1 MYTVKNYPKEIKVE
15 NIMAILKKKTPL
27 EKTNYRPISILPTVS
42 NIFEKMLFNQLQRFS
57 NKFLSSLLCG
67 IRKGCNAQ
75 HAL

>member
-15 NIMAILKKKTPL
+15 NIMAILKKKNPL

>member
-15 NIMAILKKKTPL
+15 NIMAILKKKNPL

-67 IRKGCNAQ
+67 IRKGYNAQ